1 MESQSSLAIVRLF
14 RELKRRWWEGWHA
27 TPPQVR
33 KSYLRT
39 LAAGTA
45 GLFVLMV
52 LLMKLAQAQME
63 NGSLEWEK
71 PFLENME
78 VNPPFSFS
86 TALWVQ
92 TFGTDITLWVLIFTT
107 AGIFIWAR
115 RPLRALTMVLAYVG
129 LDIIVRIGWGMWDR
143 VRPDIIAEGF
153 ARPHF
158 ASFPS
163 GHTGKTLVVYGV
175 LCYLWANAS
184 RNVVE
189 KIVAMTLP
197 FLLTGIVG
205 YGRMGMGVHWPSD
218 VMAGAAL
225 GTFWLLVFIVAL
237 RLDNARTQSAE
248 AAILNSS
255 ERLAR
260 VAR

>member
-1 MESQSSLAIVRLF
+1 MNSSFAFVRMF
-14 RELKRRWWEGWHA
+14 SELKRRWREGWRA
-27 TPPQVR
+27 TPVAAR
-33 KSYLRT
+33 RAYLRA

-52 LLMKLAQAQME
+52 LLMKLAQAQLAK
-63 NGSLEWEK
+63 GALDWER
-71 PFLENME
+71 PFLERME
-78 VNPPFSFS
+78 ADPPFSFS

-92 TFGTDITLWVLIFTT
+92 TFGTDITLWILIFTT
-107 AGIFIWAR
+107 AGMFIWAR
-115 RPLRALTMVLAYVG
+115 RPLRALSMVLAYVG
-129 LDIIVRIGWGMWDR
+129 LDLIVRVGWGMWDR

-153 ARPHF
+153 ARPAF

-189 KIVAMTLP
+189 KVVAMMFP
-197 FLLTGIVG
+197 FLLTAVVG

-225 GTFWLLVFIVAL
+225 GTFWLLVFCVAL
-237 RLDNARTQSAE
+237 RLEGQTQSAD
-248 AAILNSS
+248 AATRDSS

>member
-1 MESQSSLAIVRLF
+1 MF
-14 RELKRRWWEGWHA
+14 GELKRRWREGWHA
-27 TPPQVR
+27 TPAEAR
-33 KSYLRT
+33 RTWLRT
-39 LAAGTA
+39 VAVGTV
-45 GLFVLMV
+45 GLLMLMV
-52 LLMKLAQAQME
+52 LLMKLAQAQLA
-63 NGSLEWEK
+63 NGSLDWER

-92 TFGTDITLWVLIFTT
+92 TFGTDITLWVLILTT
-107 AGIFIWAR
+107 GGMFVWGR
-115 RPLRALTMVLAYVG
+115 RPLRAFSLVLAYVG
-129 LDIIVRIGWGMWDR
+129 LDLIVRLGWGMWDR

-175 LCYLWANAS
+175 LCYLWASAS

-189 KIVAMTLP
+189 KAFAMLFP
-197 FLLTGIVG
+197 FFLTALVG

-218 VMAGAAL
+218 VMGGATL
-225 GTFWLLVFIVAL
+225 GTFWLLVLIVAL
-237 RLDNARTQSAE
+237 RKDQARTSQSAD
-248 AAILNSS
+248 AATRDSS